1 MAKTKSFIKILQIV
15 SLLAGLAL
23 FVYLVYS
30 VGFQQI
36 LDSIKTVGIAGFVL
50 LILVSACRHFLRSF
64 AWLQCF
70 EEDHRRIGVFNLFN
84 IRMAGDAVRFLSFTG
99 PVLGETSKAVLLR
112 KRLPMIHGV
121 SSIIIENLSYTFTAI
136 LVIISG
142 LLLFILNFTTQ
153 RSVKW
158 MSFALCLSLITAILV
173 VWLPITRNKKI
184 FTDVIGWLAKKTG
197 IEWFTKQKNNVS
209 ETEQKVHDFYK
220 RRGRLFLW
228 VLLLQLGVHLI
239 NIFEV
244 YLILYFLHV
253 KLNFLTAYIVE
264 AVAKVVNVLFFFVP
278 GQIGVTEGSNV
289 FLFRVL
295 GLGISAGIALSLIEK
310 IRVFFW
316 IGYGL
321 LVWIGVF
328 RESVKSSAEKK
339 STTVNELSPKETS

>member
-1 MAKTKSFIKILQIV
+1 MAKTKSVIKILQIV
-15 SLLAGLAL
+15 SLIAGLSL

-30 VGFQQI
+30 VGLHQI
-36 LDSIKTVGIAGFVL
+36 LDSIKAVGIAGFAL
-50 LILVSACRHFLRSF
+50 LIAASACRHLLRSF

-70 EEDHRRIGVFNLFN
+70 EEDHRKISLFDLFN

-121 SSIIIENLSYTFTAI
+121 SSIIVENLSYTFMAI

-153 RSVKW
+153 SSVKW
-158 MSFALCLSLITAILV
+158 MSFALCLSLITTILA
-173 VWLPITRNKKI
+173 VWIPITRNKKI
-184 FTDVIGWLAKKTG
+184 FTDVTGWLAKKTK
-197 IEWFTKQKNNVS
+197 IEWFTRQKTNIS

-228 VLLLQLGVHLI
+228 VLLLELGVHLV

-244 YLILYFLHV
+244 YIILYFLNV
-253 KLNFLTAYIVE
+253 KLNFLIAYIVE

-278 GQIGVTEGSNV
+278 GQIGVTEGSNA
-289 FLFRVL
+289 FLFKVL

-328 RESVKSSAEKK
+328 RESVKSSKERR
-339 STTVNELSPKETS
+339 STTLGELSREENS